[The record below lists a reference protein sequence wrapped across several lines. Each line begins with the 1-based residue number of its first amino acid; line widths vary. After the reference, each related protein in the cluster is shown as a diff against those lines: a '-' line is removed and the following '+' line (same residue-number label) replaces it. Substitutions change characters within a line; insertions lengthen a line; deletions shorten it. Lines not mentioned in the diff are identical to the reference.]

1 MLVLTNVSLACLDI
15 AQTRHIK
22 RFILK
27 FSLAQAQKKV
37 QKQWGTL
44 ILIQPKIPQLIHL
57 SNTSHTYV
65 FLRCMLTDI
74 SFVYQI
80 IIIYIHTNVNKT
92 SKITLLQWNQLL
104 HALKLLHW
112 KCFSL
117 LRVLGIKNLI
127 NFLNRMHIFWCNV
140 KDDDKDN
147 NTEINKCRKG
157 IIMY

>member
-1 MLVLTNVSLACLDI
+1 MLDDCFFWLALSRHSTNTAYKTFHFKIFTCPST
-15 AQTRHIK
+15 Q
-22 RFILK
+22 
-27 FSLAQAQKKV
+27 KV

-57 SNTSHTYV
+57 SNTLHMYV

-80 IIIYIHTNVNKT
+80 IIIYIHTNVNRT

-104 HALKLLHW
+104 HALKFLHW
-112 KCFSL
+112 KCYSL

-147 NTEINKCRKG
+147 NTEINK
-157 IIMY
+157 ILM